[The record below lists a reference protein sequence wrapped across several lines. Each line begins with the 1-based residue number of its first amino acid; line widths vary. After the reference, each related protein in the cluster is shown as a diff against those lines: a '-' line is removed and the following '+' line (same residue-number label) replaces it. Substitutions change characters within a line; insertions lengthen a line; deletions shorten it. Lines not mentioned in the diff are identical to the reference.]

1 MELKVDLVWIHEEIA
16 SLMDETSKRN
26 FASEKPTITGGLEL
40 DSAKLFR
47 EAFLYPA
54 SIAGCLVIAV
64 STTTAILV
72 KCL

>member
-1 MELKVDLVWIHEEIA
+1 
-16 SLMDETSKRN
+16 MDETCKRN
-26 FASEKPTITGGLEL
+26 FESEKPTIMGGLEL

-54 SIAGCLVIAV
+54 LIAGCLVIAV

>member
-1 MELKVDLVWIHEEIA
+1 MELTVDLARIHEEIT
-16 SLMDETSKRN
+16 SLMDETCKRN
-26 FASEKPTITGGLEL
+26 FESEKPTIMGGLEL

-54 SIAGCLVIAV
+54 LIAGCLVIAV

>member
-1 MELKVDLVWIHEEIA
+1 MQPKLDLAWIHGEIA
-16 SLMDETSKRN
+16 SLMAETCKRN
-26 FASEKPTITGGLEL
+26 FESERPMSTVGLDL
-40 DSAKLFR
+40 NSAKLLR

-54 SIAGCLVIAV
+54 LIAVCLVIAV